1 MFKNKEDSRV
11 AGEIGNSNNIVGKG
25 TIVKGNIETLGN
37 IRIEGKVIGNVKTKS
52 KIALGQSCQVK
63 GDVVAQNA
71 EISGEVNGTIE
82 IADVLILRPTAVIN
96 GDILTNKL
104 IVESGASLNGGCKMS
119 VMPKEIKIGDQGPGS
134 NGGSNQE
141 QARAPA

>member
-1 MFKNKEDSRV
+1 MFTNKEDRQA
-11 AGEIGNSNNIVGKG
+11 AGEISSNNIVGKG
-25 TIVKGNIETLGN
+25 TIVEGNIETLGN

-104 IVESGASLNGGCKMS
+104 IVESGASLNGTCKMG

-134 NGGSNQE
+134 NGGFKQE
-141 QARAPA
+141 QYPAPA